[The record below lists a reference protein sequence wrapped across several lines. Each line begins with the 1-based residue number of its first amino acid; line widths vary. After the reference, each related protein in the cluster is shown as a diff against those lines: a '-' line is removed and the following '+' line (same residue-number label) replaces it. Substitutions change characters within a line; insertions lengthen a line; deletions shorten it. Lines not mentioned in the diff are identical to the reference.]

1 MQYPADSIPS
11 REVRDDAELDLTHV
25 KREAGER
32 SRDTNKHGD
41 GAMSPEPLPQDT
53 TDPV

>member
-1 MQYPADSIPS
+1 MEVEVHKDVQYPADSIPS

-32 SRDTNKHGD
+32 AETLINMGM
-41 GAMSPEPLPQDT
+41 AQ
-53 TDPV
+53 